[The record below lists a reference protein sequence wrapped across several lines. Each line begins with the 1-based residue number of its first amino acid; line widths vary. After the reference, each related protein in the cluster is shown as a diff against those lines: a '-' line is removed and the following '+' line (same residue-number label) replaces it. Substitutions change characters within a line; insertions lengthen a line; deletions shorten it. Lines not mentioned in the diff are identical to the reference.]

1 MDEIVFF
8 NPGDAIANS
17 KDYGEAV
24 RGAQIYKAKD
34 PYESS
39 LIIAEDVSD
48 NKSFAVYFAKDEK
61 SHLKDSDS
69 SVVQYHLKKKIQV
82 INTKTPN
89 PCDLEFFYFSSE

>member
-1 MDEIVFF
+1 MVFF

-39 LIIAEDVSD
+39 LVVAQDVSD

-61 SHLKDSDS
+61 SDVRNTDTGI
-69 SVVQYHLKKKIQV
+69 VQYNLKKKI
-82 INTKTPN
+82 
-89 PCDLEFFYFSSE
+89 

>member
-1 MDEIVFF
+1 MDEMVFF

-39 LIIAEDVSD
+39 LIVAQDMTD

-61 SHLKDSDS
+61 SKRKDDDQ
-69 SVVQYHLKKKIQV
+69 SVIPYHLKKKI
-82 INTKTPN
+82 
-89 PCDLEFFYFSSE
+89 

>member
-1 MDEIVFF
+1 MDEMVFF

-17 KDYGEAV
+17 RDYGEAV

-39 LIIAEDVSD
+39 LIIAQDVSD

-61 SHLKDSDS
+61 SAVKDDDK
-69 SVVQYHLKKKIQV
+69 SVIPYHLKKKI
-82 INTKTPN
+82 
-89 PCDLEFFYFSSE
+89 

>member
-1 MDEIVFF
+1 MDEMVFF

-39 LIIAEDVSD
+39 LIVAQDMTD
-48 NKSFAVYFAKDEK
+48 NKSFAVYFAKDQKKKNDEDDA
-61 SHLKDSDS
+61 SI
-69 SVVQYHLKKKIQV
+69 VPYHLKKKI
-82 INTKTPN
+82 
-89 PCDLEFFYFSSE
+89 

>member
-1 MDEIVFF
+1 MYNEKKRKDVLLMDEMVFF

-39 LIIAEDVSD
+39 LVVAQDVSD

-61 SHLKDSDS
+61 KDIQDSDTGI
-69 SVVQYHLKKKIQV
+69 VKYHLKKKI
-82 INTKTPN
+82 
-89 PCDLEFFYFSSE
+89 

>member
-1 MDEIVFF
+1 MIKRKDVLLMDEMVFF

-39 LIIAEDVSD
+39 LVIAEDVSD

-61 SHLKDSDS
+61 SDVKDTDK
-69 SVVQYHLKKKIQV
+69 SVIPYHLKKKI
-82 INTKTPN
+82 
-89 PCDLEFFYFSSE
+89 

>member
-1 MDEIVFF
+1 MDEMVFF

-17 KDYGEAV
+17 KDFGEAV

-48 NKSFAVYFAKDEK
+48 KKSFVVYFEKDEK
-61 SHLKDSDS
+61 SKVKDSDKS
-69 SVVQYHLKKKIQV
+69 IIPYHLKKK
-82 INTKTPN
+82 
-89 PCDLEFFYFSSE
+89 L

>member
-1 MDEIVFF
+1 MSKLRKDVLLMDEMVFF

-17 KDYGEAV
+17 RDYGEAV

-39 LIIAEDVSD
+39 LIIAEDMTD

-61 SHLKDSDS
+61 SDVKGSDK
-69 SVVQYHLKKKIQV
+69 SVVQYHLKKKI
-82 INTKTPN
+82 
-89 PCDLEFFYFSSE
+89 

>member
-1 MDEIVFF
+1 MDEMVFF

-39 LIIAEDVSD
+39 LVIAQDMTD

-61 SHLKDSDS
+61 SKVKDTDKG
-69 SVVQYHLKKKIQV
+69 VVQYHLKKKI
-82 INTKTPN
+82 
-89 PCDLEFFYFSSE
+89 

>member
-1 MDEIVFF
+1 MLLMDEMVFF

-39 LIIAEDVSD
+39 LIIAQDMTD

-61 SHLKDSDS
+61 KGVKDINVDNE
-69 SVVQYHLKKKIQV
+69 SVIPYHIKKKI
-82 INTKTPN
+82 
-89 PCDLEFFYFSSE
+89 

>member
-1 MDEIVFF
+1 MDEMVFF

-39 LIIAEDVSD
+39 LIVAQDMTD

-61 SHLKDSDS
+61 SKIKDADK
-69 SVVQYHLKKKIQV
+69 SVVQYHLKKKI
-82 INTKTPN
+82 
-89 PCDLEFFYFSSE
+89 

>member
-17 KDYGEAV
+17 RDFGEAV

-39 LIIAEDVSD
+39 LIIAEDAT
-48 NKSFAVYFAKDEK
+48 NKKSFAVYFATDEK
-61 SHLKDSDS
+61 TDVKDTDQ
-69 SVVQYHLKKKIQV
+69 SVIPYNIKKKV
-82 INTKTPN
+82 
-89 PCDLEFFYFSSE
+89 

>member
-1 MDEIVFF
+1 MDEMVFF

-39 LIIAEDVSD
+39 LIIAQDMAD

-61 SHLKDSDS
+61 KGVKDINVDNE
-69 SVVQYHLKKKIQV
+69 SVIPYHIKKKI
-82 INTKTPN
+82 
-89 PCDLEFFYFSSE
+89 

>member
-1 MDEIVFF
+1 MDEMVFF

-39 LIIAEDVSD
+39 LIIAQDMTD

-61 SHLKDSDS
+61 KGVKDINVDNE
-69 SVVQYHLKKKIQV
+69 SVIPYHIRKKI
-82 INTKTPN
+82 
-89 PCDLEFFYFSSE
+89 

>member
-1 MDEIVFF
+1 MDEMVFF

-39 LIIAEDVSD
+39 LVVAQDVSD

-61 SHLKDSDS
+61 KDIQDSDTGI
-69 SVVQYHLKKKIQV
+69 VKYHSKKKI
-82 INTKTPN
+82 
-89 PCDLEFFYFSSE
+89 

>member
-1 MDEIVFF
+1 MYNEKKRKDVLLMDEMVFF

-39 LIIAEDVSD
+39 LVVAQDVSD

-61 SHLKDSDS
+61 KDIKDSDTGI
-69 SVVQYHLKKKIQV
+69 VKYHLKKKI
-82 INTKTPN
+82 
-89 PCDLEFFYFSSE
+89 

>member
-1 MDEIVFF
+1 MDEMVFF

-39 LIIAEDVSD
+39 LIIAQDMTD

-61 SHLKDSDS
+61 KDAKDVNVDNE
-69 SVVQYHLKKKIQV
+69 SVIPYHIKKKI
-82 INTKTPN
+82 
-89 PCDLEFFYFSSE
+89 

>member
-1 MDEIVFF
+1 MDEMVFF

-17 KDYGEAV
+17 KDFGEAV

-48 NKSFAVYFAKDEK
+48 DKSFVVYFAKDEK
-61 SHLKDSDS
+61 SDVKDSDK
-69 SVVQYHLKKKIQV
+69 SVIPYHLKKKI
-82 INTKTPN
+82 
-89 PCDLEFFYFSSE
+89 

>member
-1 MDEIVFF
+1 MVFF

-39 LIIAEDVSD
+39 LIIAQDMTD

-61 SHLKDSDS
+61 KGVKDINVDNE
-69 SVVQYHLKKKIQV
+69 SVIPYHIKKKI
-82 INTKTPN
+82 
-89 PCDLEFFYFSSE
+89 

>member
-1 MDEIVFF
+1 MDEMVFF

-39 LIIAEDVSD
+39 LIIAQDMTD

-61 SHLKDSDS
+61 KGVKDINVDNE
-69 SVVQYHLKKKIQV
+69 SVIPYHIKKKI
-82 INTKTPN
+82 
-89 PCDLEFFYFSSE
+89 